1 MIGEGGVAWPEAHG
15 RTGRLGIANHFQR
28 ILRLTVDVSLGVH
41 FAFTA
46 DNQLQFFRQ
55 GVNDGNTH
63 AMQTAGDFVR
73 VIVKFTAGM
82 KYGHDDLSSRNALF
96 FVNAGRNTTTIILY
110 GNRVI
115 RMDRDLNLFTVAREG
130 FVDSVVHNLEYHV
143 VQTSAV
149 IGIADIHAGA
159 LTHRVQPF

>member
-1 MIGEGGVAWPEAHG
+1 
-15 RTGRLGIANHFQR
+15 
-28 ILRLTVDVSLGVH
+28 
-41 FAFTA
+41 
-46 DNQLQFFRQ
+46 
-55 GVNDGNTH
+55 
-63 AMQTAGDFVR
+63 MQTAGDFVR
-73 VIVKFTAGM
+73 VIVKFTAGV